1 MEIEAHSQETKPIMI
16 PPPEDNKGRMAWIRK
31 RLELMNMVQRF
42 DEEYGEHAAE
52 DLFEEMNFYMEM
64 GSNSDDDIEPP
75 LAPVKKK
82 RKTQ

>member
-1 MEIEAHSQETKPIMI
+1 MDIEPHSQEKSSNPVMI
-16 PPPEDNKGRMAWIRK
+16 PPPEDNKGRMQWIRR

-64 GSNSDDDIEPP
+64 GSNSDADDCPP
-75 LAPVKKK
+75 APLKK